1 MRNCGS
7 ELRIVGWIVGWEFR
21 LCAANFFRMMVAR
34 DGVEPLPCI
43 DNIGSC

>member
-1 MRNCGS
+1 VRNCGS

-43 DNIGSC
+43 DNI